1 MRKLA
6 ESKISDLNF
15 DRYTDMFDRQIT
27 RIDLQGFISS
37 LEWLSQ
43 RSKVREV
50 RAALGVEVRFLQTM
64 VEVVEQVS
72 YVGCGVKLKEL
83 LIAQRSKRFYKNSLT
98 PI

>member
-1 MRKLA
+1 
-6 ESKISDLNF
+6 
-15 DRYTDMFDRQIT
+15 MFDRQIT

-43 RSKVREV
+43 KSKVREV

-72 YVGCGVKLKEL
+72 YVGC
-83 LIAQRSKRFYKNSLT
+83 
-98 PI
+98 

>member
-27 RIDLQGFISS
+27 RIDLQAFISS

-72 YVGCGVKLKEL
+72 YVGC
-83 LIAQRSKRFYKNSLT
+83 
-98 PI
+98 

>member
-1 MRKLA
+1 
-6 ESKISDLNF
+6 
-15 DRYTDMFDRQIT
+15 MFDRQIT

-43 RSKVREV
+43 KSKVREV

-72 YVGCGVKLKEL
+72 NVRAVQLYL
-83 LIAQRSKRFYKNSLT
+83 
-98 PI
+98 

>member
-43 RSKVREV
+43 KSKVREV

-72 YVGCGVKLKEL
+72 YVGCWVKLKEL
-83 LIAQRSKRFYKNSLT
+83 LIAQGSKRFYKNSLT